1 MTSEI
6 YAVANIG
13 RLKLFVGH
21 VSNIKV
27 VWPPQLASLDNG
39 NHPNTVLQEEWN
51 REGKRRHFTFHTCKE
66 IAGNREIIG
75 IEQLEQSQ

>member
-13 RLKLFVGH
+13 RLKLFVGD

-27 VWPPQLASLDNG
+27 VWPPQLAILNHG

-51 REGKRRHFTFHTCKE
+51 REGKKRRFTFHTRAE

-75 IEQLEQSQ
+75 IEQLEQS